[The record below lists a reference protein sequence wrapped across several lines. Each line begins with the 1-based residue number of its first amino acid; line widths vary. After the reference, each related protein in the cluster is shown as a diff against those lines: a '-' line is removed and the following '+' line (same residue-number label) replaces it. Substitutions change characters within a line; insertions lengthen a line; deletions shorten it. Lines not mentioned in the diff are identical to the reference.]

1 MRRYVK
7 LEYFFTYTL
16 LRNLTPSIGQFC
28 IKATNRNSEE
38 NVLNTKYMF
47 LAYICSTKCEKMEF
61 LRHYFIMCSTKGQ
74 VTHFINNM
82 LLTMKLP
89 IFLC

>member
-28 IKATNRNSEE
+28 IKAKRNLEE